1 MRANELMA
9 EGKIQPVLW
18 KVMGF
23 DGVAEAHQLLHENKH
38 LGKISIL
45 VGASSE
51 DEGKEEDGPGAI
63 RAEVGR
69 EARPGLHQRTLVPP
83 GGIVMNLCY
92 IDWHVTPFRADRWY
106 EIWEPGAARAL
117 AFGAKGWSLSRSIE
131 DPQLFRQSSLWED
144 KADFDRYWGS
154 DEVIAIREQ
163 ALNYYAKPVLPVW
176 HKLIA
181 GE

>member
-1 MRANELMA
+1 MGRAPSERRS
-9 EGKIQPVLW
+9 ERERRPT
-18 KVMGF
+18 
-23 DGVAEAHQLLHENKH
+23 HEW
-38 LGKISIL
+38 
-45 VGASSE
+45 
-51 DEGKEEDGPGAI
+51 
-63 RAEVGR
+63 GR
-69 EARPGLHQRTLVPP
+69 GL
-83 GGIVMNLCY
+83 NLCY

-131 DPQLFRQSSLWED
+131 DPQLFRQSSLWDD

-154 DEVIAIREQ
+154 DEVIALREQ